1 MDTATLKY
9 FIAVA
14 QTQHMSKAAQ
24 KLNITQPS
32 LSTSIR
38 RLETDIGYQL
48 FDRTGRGIQLNEY
61 GKIFL
66 EGVMAAENIMSS
78 CLNEMQEL
86 KNSSVSFVRIAC
98 SNSPA
103 NSQLIDLLLSKGMSL
118 KVDNIPNNWEQD
130 LLNQNCDLVIT
141 MGNLHHSSIAYAIL
155 RYQKLAIVASKYH
168 PLANA
173 EAVTLSDLHRYSFC
187 STDAPHSLFNVMK
200 EQKPDYDFHPR
211 ITFLGRNSSDM
222 LKAIRSGIHI
232 GLMVKCNL
240 PDAEDLVLLPVQDF
254 DITLPLYLYWRMSDT
269 KKAGLAPMRQNIIDF
284 YQALPADE

>member
-38 RLETDIGYQL
+38 RLEADIGYQL

-66 EGVMAAENIMSS
+66 EGVTAADHIMSS
-78 CLNEMQEL
+78 CLSEMEEL
-86 KNSSVSFVRIAC
+86 KKNSVSFVRMAC
-98 SNSPA
+98 SNSPT
-103 NSQLIDLLLSKGMSL
+103 NSQLIDLLLSKGMNL
-118 KVDNIPNNWEQD
+118 KVDNIPNNWEQE
-130 LLNQNCDLVIT
+130 LLSQNCDLVIT
-141 MGNLHHSSIAYAIL
+141 MGNLHHSNIAHAVL
-155 RYQKLAIVASKYH
+155 RYQKLAVVANKYH
-168 PLANA
+168 PLARA
-173 EAVTLSDLHRYSFC
+173 ETVTLSDLHRCSFC
-187 STDAPHSLFNVMK
+187 STDAPHSLFNVVK
-200 EQKPDYDFHPR
+200 EQNPDYDFHPR

-222 LKAIRSGIHI
+222 LKAIRSGIHV
-232 GLMVKCNL
+232 GLMVKRNL
-240 PDAEDLVLLPVQDF
+240 PDTEDLVLLPVQDF
-254 DITLPLYLYWRMSDT
+254 DVTLPLYLYWRMSDT
-269 KKAGLAPMRQNIIDF
+269 KKAALASMRQNIIDF